1 MPTSLPL
8 ISTFAALALLG
19 APNASAASAGCDRAC
34 LRKTLDNYLDA
45 VLKHDPS
52 RAPLDASF
60 RYTENAG
67 LVARGE
73 GLWKT
78 ATALGKIQR
87 RYVDLVNGQ
96 AVYFGH
102 INEGGAIGIA
112 TLRIR
117 VINRKI
123 SEGEL
128 VIGRKIDGMFS
139 ADGLSANAPPLA
151 LVAKEARSSREAM
164 VAAAK
169 SYFDGIE
176 RHDSSAVLGQKGC
189 VRIENG
195 VMTAGPVPALNPTAP
210 AQPASPQSVAA
221 SGPPV
226 IGDCGSHMDI
236 FKATIAAVDHR
247 RFPVVDQQAGVVLGM
262 VVFNRPP
269 GAKRGDGSP
278 FPRNLLTELFMVE
291 NGRIRGI
298 YAAMHYLVPDNPEAP
313 GWQ

>member
-1 MPTSLPL
+1 MNLRLPL
-8 ISTFAALALLG
+8 ISTFLALAPLG
-19 APNASAASAGCDRAC
+19 ATNASAASADCDRAC
-34 LRKTLDNYLDA
+34 LRKTLDSYLDA

-52 RAPLDASF
+52 KAPLDASF

-67 LVARGE
+67 VVARGE

-78 ATALGKIQR
+78 ATALGKVQR
-87 RYVDLVNGQ
+87 RYVDPVSGQ

-102 INEGGAIGIA
+102 IDDGGVAGIA

-117 VINRKI
+117 VVNRKI
-123 SEGEL
+123 TEGEL
-128 VIGRKIDGMFS
+128 VIGRQIDGMFS
-139 ADGLSANAPPLA
+139 ADGLSANAPPEA
-151 LVAKEARSSREAM
+151 PVAKEARSSREAM
-164 VAAAK
+164 VAAAQ

-176 RHDSSAVLGQKGC
+176 RHDSSVVLGQKGC

-195 VMTAGPVPALNPTAP
+195 VMTAGPIPAANSTAP
-210 AQPASPQSVAA
+210 AQAQSAA

-247 RFPVVDQQAGVVLGM
+247 RFPVVDEQAGVVLGM

-269 GAKRGDGSP
+269 GAKRGNGTP
-278 FPRNLLTELFMVE
+278 FPRNLLTELFVVE

-298 YAAMHYLVPDNPEAP
+298 YAAMHYLVPENPDAP